1 MYSILSYLIQFNVLG
16 WILVGNN
23 DPIFLAMKPRQ
34 CTIYR
39 NPLSAHKWTIENFL
53 WTEEKQTSSSL
64 NHGVDYFFD
73 LSAVRA
79 YLEKHNQHRN
89 EDVFDV
95 DAQPAVAPTAAV
107 HTGDRDMAGSGKGHS
122 NIVIVESD
130 NYTEYIDDS
139 DDECLDNL
147 SLDRVNPTPAY
158 VDISLSN
165 TLRTNAFDSDAFD
178 SNPFDKS
185 IRSGVCVT
193 STSSS
198 TSTSA
203 LPCLTSLHI
212 STEGCSAWARTMAL
226 GLQTL
231 DLTLPDS
238 SSSSSEAQQENSV
251 EVVEV
256 MDVLEMSDEEWR
268 LKTFGFAESP
278 KAAKEEGNKGG
289 EGGNEGGSEGRSEG
303 SSVESNGANEKEDVH
318 RLDQQKDV
326 LTPSRDA
333 GSDRVTIDLNLIADT
348 DIDVAVELAAE
359 AEGDVDGDGDVEVI
373 GVQAISNQSS
383 TVKDASS
390 SNSSSTVK
398 KSNKYS
404 SGSAVKSKSNSSKSS
419 SKSSAVKGTS
429 SSAIKA
435 SNSSSTSTRY
445 TDPSPEEQERVRAQE
460 QSDLAS
466 RRQAKRLSRGYVTLY

>member
-1 MYSILSYLIQFNVLG
+1 
-16 WILVGNN
+16 
-23 DPIFLAMKPRQ
+23 MKPRQ

-73 LSAVRA
+73 LTAVRA

-89 EDVFDV
+89 EDAFDV

-107 HTGDRDMAGSGKGHS
+107 HSGDRDRSGRGKGHS

-130 NYTEYIDDS
+130 NYTDYIDDS

-165 TLRTNAFDSDAFD
+165 TLNNSAFGSNSFD
-178 SNPFDKS
+178 SNAFDKS

-193 STSSS
+193 STS
-198 TSTSA
+198 TSA
-203 LPCLTSLHI
+203 LPGLTSLHI
-212 STEGCSAWARTMAL
+212 STEGCSAWARAMAL
-226 GLQTL
+226 GPQTL
-231 DLTLPDS
+231 DLAFPDS
-238 SSSSSEAQQENSV
+238 SSSSSEAQQQSSA

-256 MDVLEMSDEEWR
+256 MEVVDVLEMTDEEWR
-268 LKTFGFAESP
+268 LQTFGFAESP
-278 KAAKEEGNKGG
+278 KAAKEEGNKGS
-289 EGGNEGGSEGRSEG
+289 EGNRRGNDGGSEGRSESTVEG
-303 SSVESNGANEKEDVH
+303 SRINEKEDVH
-318 RLDQQKDV
+318 RLDQQEDV

-333 GSDRVTIDLNLIADT
+333 ASDRVTIDLNLIADT
-348 DIDVAVELAAE
+348 DIDVAVELE
-359 AEGDVDGDGDVEVI
+359 ADADGDIEVEVDGDVEVL
-373 GVQAISNQSS
+373 GVPAISNQSS
-383 TVKDASS
+383 AVKAG
-390 SNSSSTVK
+390 SNSNSAVK
-398 KSNKYS
+398 KSSNNS
-404 SGSAVKSKSNSSKSS
+404 SGSAVKNSSSKSS

-429 SSAIKA
+429 SSAMKD
-435 SNSSSTSTRY
+435 SSSTCTHY
-445 TDPSPEEQERVRAQE
+445 TDTSPEEQERVRAQE

-466 RRQAKRLSRGYVTLY
+466 RRLAKRLSRGYVTLH

>member
-1 MYSILSYLIQFNVLG
+1 
-16 WILVGNN
+16 VGNN

-53 WTEEKQTSSSL
+53 WTEEKQSSSSL

-79 YLEKHNQHRN
+79 YLEKHNKHRN

-95 DAQPAVAPTAAV
+95 DAQPAVDPTAIVHSAV
-107 HTGDRDMAGSGKGHS
+107 VHSGDRDRAVKGKGHS
-122 NIVIVESD
+122 NMMIVESD

-165 TLRTNAFDSDAFD
+165 TLNNSAFD
-178 SNPFDKS
+178 SNAFDKR

-193 STSSS
+193 STS
-198 TSTSA
+198 TSA
-203 LPCLTSLHI
+203 LPGLTSLHI
-212 STEGCSAWARTMAL
+212 STEGCSAWARAMSL
-226 GLQTL
+226 GPQTL
-231 DLTLPDS
+231 DLTFPD
-238 SSSSSEAQQENSV
+238 SSSSSEAQQQSSV

-256 MDVLEMSDEEWR
+256 MEVVDVLEMTDEEWR
-268 LKTFGFAESP
+268 LQTFGFAESP
-278 KAAKEEGNKGG
+278 KAAKEEGNK
-289 EGGNEGGSEGRSEG
+289 ENKGNEGGSEEGSE
-303 SSVESNGANEKEDVH
+303 SSVEGDRVNEKEEVH
-318 RLDQQKDV
+318 RLGQQKDV

-333 GSDRVTIDLNLIADT
+333 ASDRVTIDLNLIADT
-348 DIDVAVELAAE
+348 DIDVAVAVELEAE
-359 AEGDVDGDGDVEVI
+359 AEIDVEVDVDGNVEVL
-373 GVQAISNQSS
+373 GVPVIDTESSPVKDTSKSS
-383 TVKDASS
+383 TNN
-390 SNSSSTVK
+390 SNSSK
-398 KSNKYS
+398 S
-404 SGSAVKSKSNSSKSS
+404 SGSAVKSKSNST
-419 SKSSAVKGTS
+419 GTS
-429 SSAIKA
+429 SSAIKD
-435 SNSSSTSTRY
+435 SNRSCDSAYY

-466 RRQAKRLSRGYVTLY
+466 RRLAKRLSRGYFTLHESRTDTV